1 MKVAIFGKHIT
12 QDSRNYLES
21 LYEKLDHAGIKLCI
35 NTEFDD
41 FMQNQCDMNL
51 GFETYKDH
59 KAFAACKPDLLLTVG
74 GDGTLLDSTT
84 YVRDSGVPILGI
96 NTGRLGFLA
105 NVAKD
110 EVVQAADAII
120 NEKYTIDY
128 RSLISVNT
136 NTETQPHPNFAL
148 NEVTVSRKDTT
159 TMITIHVWID
169 GEYLNSYWA
178 DGLMLATPTGSTGYS
193 LSCGGPIVMP
203 GSENF
208 IITPVAPHNLTVRP
222 FVIPNNVH
230 VKFKVEVRED
240 EFLLSLD
247 SRILTM
253 ANKSEVEMCCSPFQI
268 KLVETHFQNFA
279 STLRNKL
286 LWGLDR
292 RN

>member
-1 MKVAIFGKHIT
+1 MKVAIFGKKVT
-12 QDSRNYLES
+12 EESKNYLDN
-21 LYEKLDHAGIKLCI
+21 LYERLDQAGIQMCI
-35 NTEFDD
+35 SHEFDSFLQD
-41 FMQNQCDMNL
+41 QCNL
-51 GFETYKDH
+51 DLGLETYKNH
-59 KAFAACKPDLLLTVG
+59 IEFAACKPDLLLTVG

-84 YVRDSGVPILGI
+84 YVRDTGVPILGI

-120 NEKYTIDY
+120 NKKYTFDY

-136 NTETQPHPNFAL
+136 PLATQPNPNFAL

-222 FVIPNNVH
+222 FVIPNNVK

-247 SRILTM
+247 SRMYTM
-253 ANKSEVEMCCSPFQI
+253 ENKSEIDLYCSPFQI
-268 KLVETHFQNFA
+268 KLVQTHFQNFG

>member
-1 MKVAIFGKHIT
+1 MKVAIFGKRIT
-12 QDSRNYLES
+12 QESRNYLEN
-21 LYEKLDHAGIKLCI
+21 LYEKLDRANIELCI
-35 NTEFDD
+35 NQEFDD
-41 FMQNQCDMNL
+41 FMQKECNL
-51 GFETYKDH
+51 DLKFKTYKNHID
-59 KAFAACKPDLLLTVG
+59 FAACKPDLLLTVG

-84 YVRDSGVPILGI
+84 YVRDTGVPILGI

-120 NEKYTIDY
+120 NKKYSFDY
-128 RSLISVNT
+128 RSLISVK
-136 NTETQPHPNFAL
+136 TQLENQPNPNFAL
-148 NEVTVSRKDTT
+148 NEVTVGRKQTAA
-159 TMITIHVWID
+159 MITIHVWID

-222 FVIPNNVH
+222 FVIPNNVE

-247 SRILTM
+247 SRMYSM
-253 ANKSEVEMCCSPFQI
+253 ANKSEIDLFCSPFQI
-268 KLVETHFQNFA
+268 KLVKTHFQNFA